1 MSTRSNLCVILLLM
15 SCGIILPGCGLDD
28 SEQVTCRCTENTN
41 LNLFPDCFDAA
52 VVGER
57 ENPTNP
63 LTTRTPDC
71 PSGNPLFL
79 REPTDPALVLLNL
92 KTTVENFN
100 SVRYMEQFADNFV
113 FVPDWEDIEL
123 HPEIYQAPE
132 NYDPARDTLWTWEQ
146 ERFFANELL
155 DPDDFQDADF
165 IRWYKSSLDEVQ
177 ISEDGLMETF
187 IFPYEIDFVEQPHEG
202 KVNRLAIKGLMT
214 VIFTTPTPEN
224 PIWTIQR
231 WKDQRDSASA
241 KRSWGELRAEFAR

>member
-1 MSTRSNLCVILLLM
+1 M
-15 SCGIILPGCGLDD
+15 
-28 SEQVTCRCTENTN
+28 
-41 LNLFPDCFDAA
+41 
-52 VVGER
+52 
-57 ENPTNP
+57 
-63 LTTRTPDC
+63 
-71 PSGNPLFL
+71 

-92 KTTVENFN
+92 KTTIENFN

-132 NYDPARDTLWTWEQ
+132 DYDPASDTLWTWEQ

-155 DPDDFQDADF
+155 NPDDFQEVDF
-165 IRWYKSSLDEVQ
+165 IRWYKSTLDEVR

-202 KVNRLAIKGLMT
+202 EVNRLAIKGLMT
-214 VIFTTPTPEN
+214 IFFATPTPEN

-231 WKDQRDSASA
+231 WEDQRDSASA